1 MKNLLKFLLIGG
13 SIICVFSIILGS
25 CSTTKRT
32 NPCKE
37 CPQYTE
43 IPNDM
48 TYIPV
53 PLTTNTFINLNKI

>member
-25 CSTTKRT
+25 YSTTKRT
-32 NPCKE
+32 KPCKQ
-37 CPQYTE
+37 CPQYAE

-48 TYIPV
+48 TSIPV